1 MEKLTQE
8 EFNKVINIL
17 NKNESEDLE
26 RFGYSDVTFMAS
38 NFVRNWFVYHESE
51 LSTPDS
57 EKSTKD
63 SIEIKVTLET
73 ILKILEEQRCI
84 AFISLA
90 NTGSTASDK
99 TYNTVLQYLDNVQR
113 TLLYQLIEVREK
125 EAKKIK
131 DEGDNHA

>member
-8 EFNKVINIL
+8 LFDKVINIL
-17 NKNESEDLE
+17 NQKESEDLE

-38 NFVRNWFVYHESE
+38 NFVRNWFVYHEPE
-51 LSTPDS
+51 LSTSYS
-57 EKSTKD
+57 EKPTED
-63 SIEIKVTLET
+63 SEIKVTLEA

-90 NTGSTASDK
+90 NRDTASDK
-99 TYNTVLQYLDNVQR
+99 TYDTVLQYLDNVQR
-113 TLLYQLIEVREK
+113 MLLYQLIEVREK

-131 DEGDNHA
+131 DEV